1 MKQIPYNRSKKRP
14 PSCGISEKKREVF
27 TSNAAGASVARTI
40 RRSDARISSRTRFG
54 FCMMDKYEALSRY
67 YGHESFRPG
76 QEALVDALTG
86 GRDAFGVMPTG
97 GGKSVCYQI
106 PALLSDGITLVISPL
121 VSLMAD
127 QVATLKQMGVAAA
140 YLNATLTPRQM
151 ELACERMARGAYKI
165 VYAAPERLNVP
176 SFAALCRKLPIR
188 IVAVDEAHC
197 VSQWGQDFRPSY
209 LAIADFIALFP
220 KRPAVGAFTATA
232 TELVRSDIERL
243 LCLKDPVR
251 VVTGFDR
258 PNLFY
263 EVKTPKDK
271 LDALLHFAAAHEEQ
285 SGIVYCSTRKTVEQV
300 HAELVHYGF
309 SAARYHAGLSDDERA
324 KAQEDFRFD
333 RVRLIVATNAFGMGI
348 DKSNVSYV
356 LHYNMPQSPEAY
368 YQEAGRAGRD
378 GENAQCV
385 LYFSTRDVV
394 TARWLIRHR
403 APNEAL
409 TAEQAAALQK
419 QDEVRLQKMVDYCE
433 TSACL
438 RGALLDYFGQKH
450 PLRCNACA
458 NCKRARETA
467 AFLLRPLPAP
477 APAPVFG
484 MRDVSREA
492 AAFLAGISKM
502 GSGVRCA
509 FAVKMLQKNA
519 QVGTALYEKSDEF
532 LRALAAQ
539 LVQSGFVSENEFG
552 GKSAELVFADEAA
565 LHELRGQCAKKFV
578 AFLIER
584 RADLRIF
591 LQHFDGERAS
601 YAASHFGNPRQKR
614 RRLARD
620 VAHAEYGRGRGGGKR
635 AQEKRRGLPR
645 PFAVGAGVAAQR
657 VLLPEIIQ
665 QSAAKACRRFAIV
678 DHFLQANFVLFLQRR
693 GLLGRQRLVRRAM
706 PNEPARRDD
715 VPRAKI
721 QHALRIFAVA
731 PRAPRLLIIR
741 LGALRHVV
749 MKNVGNVGFVD
760 PHAEG
765 VRRHDEAHAVESEVL
780 LRLCALVVGQPRVIT
795 CRRKAVMHKFG
806 VNLLD
811 RLSRGTVDDAALL
824 FVRGGEMQQRVELV
838 LRRFDFVKKIRP
850 VEPRDHAHGILQAQ
864 QPLDVAS
871 HELGRRRG
879 ERAHGG
885 TLRKKRDEIRDR
897 KIARAKVL
905 PPLGD
910 AVRLVHGDDAD
921 RQFSAKRGERRHIQ
935 TLRCGVDDLVR
946 PARHAFAGKLHLARR
961 QRGVQ
966 IRRRD
971 AHLLQRRD
979 LIGHERDE
987 RAYDQGDPVRKQRGD
1002 LIAHGL
1008 AAARRHHAER
1018 VASARQR
1025 VDKRL
1030 LPGAE
1035 RLVSVIARKRFV
1047 FIHHAKAETRSGR
1060 NPRIRAADRP
1070 GDGMRLPRST

>member
-1 MKQIPYNRSKKRP
+1 
-14 PSCGISEKKREVF
+14 
-27 TSNAAGASVARTI
+27 
-40 RRSDARISSRTRFG
+40 
-54 FCMMDKYEALSRY
+54 MDKYEALSRY

-151 ELACERMARGAYKI
+151 ELACERMARGAYRI
-165 VYAAPERLNVP
+165 VYVTPERLNVP

-385 LYFSTRDVV
+385 LYFSTRDVA

-458 NCKRARETA
+458 NCKKARETA
-467 AFLLRPLPAP
+467 AFLPRPLPAP

-552 GKSAELVFADEAA
+552 GLS
-565 LHELRGQCAKKFV
+565 
-578 AFLIER
+578 
-584 RADLRIF
+584 
-591 LQHFDGERAS
+591 
-601 YAASHFGNPRQKR
+601 
-614 RRLARD
+614 
-620 VAHAEYGRGRGGGKR
+620 
-635 AQEKRRGLPR
+635 
-645 PFAVGAGVAAQR
+645 
-657 VLLPEIIQ
+657 
-665 QSAAKACRRFAIV
+665 
-678 DHFLQANFVLFLQRR
+678 
-693 GLLGRQRLVRRAM
+693 
-706 PNEPARRDD
+706 
-715 VPRAKI
+715 
-721 QHALRIFAVA
+721 VA
-731 PRAPRLLIIR
+731 PRAAEVLRGDVRVFLEEEETPQSASKAKTANKSASSVSRAANALTAETSHRTEKGDAEISAPVSAFHQKAKPASPQKTKAETSPANANKKAPCKTVAAIDTSPSLPDPIAPKNVTRQAIVMLRCVQQVEDATDCGPTLDELLLILRGKTRRGMAIR
-741 LGALRHVV
+741 EVSQIKTFGALRNLPVSQLRRIADALMQRYDLACDTRGHLYV
-749 MKNVGNVGFVD
+749 
-760 PHAEG
+760 PLRAE
-765 VRRHDEAHAVESEVL
+765 EVL
-780 LRLCALVVGQPRVIT
+780 QKKATVVVEDFSLPAADPSLSHLSTKALRAAAVLPNPLKETLFIRFARGIRDKQLLSAGLDKNPGFGS
-795 CRRKAVMHKFG
+795 CRE
-806 VNLLD
+806 
-811 RLSRGTVDDAALL
+811 LSRGGMQELISQLIEREFLRIDARGVVTLTDEGRDAAGIVRPRKKAAGAGDPAL
-824 FVRGGEMQQRVELV
+824 FDALKARRYELASAQRIPAYAVFSDAT
-838 LRRFDFVKKIRP
+838 LRDMVKKRP
-850 VEPRDHAHGILQAQ
+850 KTPE
-864 QPLDVAS
+864 
-871 HELGRRRG
+871 EFRRVSGVG
-879 ERAHGG
+879 EV
-885 TLRKKRDEIRDR
+885 K
-897 KIARAKVL
+897 
-905 PPLGD
+905 
-910 AVRLVHGDDAD
+910 
-921 RQFSAKRGERRHIQ
+921 
-935 TLRCGVDDLVR
+935 
-946 PARHAFAGKLHLARR
+946 
-961 QRGVQ
+961 
-966 IRRRD
+966 
-971 AHLLQRRD
+971 
-979 LIGHERDE
+979 
-987 RAYDQGDPVRKQRGD
+987 
-1002 LIAHGL
+1002 
-1008 AAARRHHAER
+1008 AARYGKDFLRI
-1018 VASARQR
+1018 
-1025 VDKRL
+1025 
-1030 LPGAE
+1030 
-1035 RLVSVIARKRFV
+1035 IAKF
-1047 FIHHAKAETRSGR
+1047 E
-1060 NPRIRAADRP
+1060 
-1070 GDGMRLPRST
+1070 

>member
-1 MKQIPYNRSKKRP
+1 
-14 PSCGISEKKREVF
+14 
-27 TSNAAGASVARTI
+27 
-40 RRSDARISSRTRFG
+40 
-54 FCMMDKYEALSRY
+54 MMDKYEALSRY

-76 QEALVDALTG
+76 QEALVDALTD

-106 PALLSDGITLVISPL
+106 PALLSDGITLVVSPL

-176 SFAALCRKLPIR
+176 SFAALCQKLPIR

-271 LDALLHFAAAHEEQ
+271 LDALLHFAAAHEAQ

-309 SAARYHAGLSDDERA
+309 SAARYHAGLSDGERA

-458 NCKRARETA
+458 NCKKARETA

-477 APAPVFG
+477 APAPAFG

-552 GKSAELVFADEAA
+552 GLS
-565 LHELRGQCAKKFV
+565 
-578 AFLIER
+578 
-584 RADLRIF
+584 
-591 LQHFDGERAS
+591 
-601 YAASHFGNPRQKR
+601 
-614 RRLARD
+614 
-620 VAHAEYGRGRGGGKR
+620 
-635 AQEKRRGLPR
+635 
-645 PFAVGAGVAAQR
+645 
-657 VLLPEIIQ
+657 
-665 QSAAKACRRFAIV
+665 
-678 DHFLQANFVLFLQRR
+678 
-693 GLLGRQRLVRRAM
+693 
-706 PNEPARRDD
+706 
-715 VPRAKI
+715 
-721 QHALRIFAVA
+721 VA
-731 PRAPRLLIIR
+731 PRAAEVLRGDVRVFLEEEETPQSASKAKSANKSASSVSRAANALTAETSHRTEKGDAEISVPIPTFHQKAKPASQQKTKAETSPANANKKAPCKTVAAIDTSPSLPDPIAPKNVTRQAIVMLRCVQQVEDATDCGPTLDELLLILRGKTRRGMAIR
-741 LGALRHVV
+741 EISQIKTFGALRNLPVSQLRRIADALMQRYDLACDTRGHLYV
-749 MKNVGNVGFVD
+749 
-760 PHAEG
+760 PLRAE
-765 VRRHDEAHAVESEVL
+765 EVL
-780 LRLCALVVGQPRVIT
+780 QKKATVVVEDFSLPAADPSLSHLSTKALRAAAVLPTPLKKTLFIRFARGIRDKQLLSAGLDKNPGFGS
-795 CRRKAVMHKFG
+795 CRE
-806 VNLLD
+806 
-811 RLSRGTVDDAALL
+811 LSRGGMQELISQLIEREFLRIDARGVVTLTDEGRDAAGIVRPRKKAAGAGDPAL
-824 FVRGGEMQQRVELV
+824 FDALKARRYELASAQRIPAYAVFSDAT
-838 LRRFDFVKKIRP
+838 LRDMVKKRP
-850 VEPRDHAHGILQAQ
+850 KTPE
-864 QPLDVAS
+864 
-871 HELGRRRG
+871 EFRRVSGVG
-879 ERAHGG
+879 EV
-885 TLRKKRDEIRDR
+885 K
-897 KIARAKVL
+897 
-905 PPLGD
+905 
-910 AVRLVHGDDAD
+910 
-921 RQFSAKRGERRHIQ
+921 
-935 TLRCGVDDLVR
+935 
-946 PARHAFAGKLHLARR
+946 
-961 QRGVQ
+961 
-966 IRRRD
+966 
-971 AHLLQRRD
+971 
-979 LIGHERDE
+979 
-987 RAYDQGDPVRKQRGD
+987 
-1002 LIAHGL
+1002 
-1008 AAARRHHAER
+1008 AARYGKDFLRI
-1018 VASARQR
+1018 
-1025 VDKRL
+1025 
-1030 LPGAE
+1030 
-1035 RLVSVIARKRFV
+1035 IAKF
-1047 FIHHAKAETRSGR
+1047 E
-1060 NPRIRAADRP
+1060 
-1070 GDGMRLPRST
+1070 